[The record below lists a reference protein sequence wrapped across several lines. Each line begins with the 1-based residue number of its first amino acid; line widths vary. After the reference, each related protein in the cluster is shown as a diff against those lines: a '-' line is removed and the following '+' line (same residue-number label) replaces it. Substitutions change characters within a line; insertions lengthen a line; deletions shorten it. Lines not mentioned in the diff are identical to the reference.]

1 MKLNGK
7 RVVLTGASGGIGAA
21 IAAELA
27 RQGCQLLLAGRNFDK
42 LQQLKNS
49 LEGTCNHQL
58 LAVDLTTREGR
69 SQLLEEAASQ
79 PVDILINCLGINQ
92 LALLEHKTEQDVEQ
106 ILQTNLTVP
115 VLLCQQFT
123 PLLLERPE
131 SAIVNI
137 GSILGSIGYA
147 GSTVYCASKFGL
159 RGFTESL
166 RRELASSNIR
176 VVYFA
181 PRATDTALNSD
192 EMTAMN
198 KALGNTVDT
207 PEVVAKELVKTLQS
221 SRLQRFLG
229 WPEAF
234 FVRINSLLP
243 GLVDKSLFKQ
253 LPIIRQFAGSR

>member
-21 IAAELA
+21 LAVELA
-27 RQGCQLLLAGRNFDK
+27 QQGCQLLLVGRNQDK
-42 LQQLKNS
+42 LQQLLNS
-49 LEGTCNHQL
+49 LEGANSHQL
-58 LAVDLTTREGR
+58 LSVDLTTREGR
-69 SQLLEEAASQ
+69 SRLLEVAASQ

-92 LALLEHKTEQDVEQ
+92 LALLENKTEQDVEQ

-115 VLLCQQFT
+115 ILLCKQFT
-123 PLLLERPE
+123 PLLQQRPE

-166 RRELASSNIR
+166 RRELASGNIR

-207 PEVVAKELVKTLQS
+207 PVVVAKELVKTLRS

-243 GLVDKSLFKQ
+243 GLVDKSLLKQ
-253 LPIIRQFAGSR
+253 LPIIRQFAGNS